1 MKTFRNITLPV
12 LTIAAFT
19 AGGSDAPKD
28 SADKYEGVWRSVC
41 APFITNGQ
49 TYYTYRARTLTKLS
63 ADELAG
69 TNVAASTYSDDTCTQ
84 RSDVQALS
92 RNPSKIRIV
101 SRATFLGQTVDTIT
115 ETDLVENITTPG
127 YGTADGKHMFLVY
140 ELEGKKPIGW
150 SENSPYTKQ

>member
-1 MKTFRNITLPV
+1 MNTFRHIALPV
-12 LTIAAFT
+12 LTMTALAAC
-19 AGGSDAPKD
+19 GGDTSKD

-49 TYYTYRARTLTKLS
+49 TYYTYRVRTLTKLS

-69 TNVAASTYSDDTCTQ
+69 TNIAESAYSDAICTQ

-101 SRATFLGQTVDTIT
+101 SRATFLGQTVDTIA
-115 ETDLVENITTPG
+115 ETDLVENITSAG
-127 YGTADGKHMFLVY
+127 YGTANSKQMFLVY
-140 ELEGKKPIGW
+140 ELDGKKPIGW